1 MASSSNILVF
11 KGDKKALTQQVI
23 SAGNLVVVDFH
34 ATWCPS
40 CRKLSRV
47 LPQIANEY
55 PNVLFLKSDVDE
67 AKDLSAEYQISSI
80 PNIKFFNIDDEKN
93 LIEIE
98 SIVGAN
104 ADKIRDKLNELVE
117 Q

>member
-1 MASSSNILVF
+1 MSSSSNILVF
-11 KGDKKALTQQVI
+11 KGDKKALTQQVM

-40 CRKLSRV
+40 CRKLSHL

-80 PNIKFFNIDDEKN
+80 PNIKFFNVDEQQN
-93 LIEIE
+93 LVEVG

-104 ADKIRDKLNELVE
+104 DNKIREKLNELIE